1 MNKKAYTRV
10 MLIGLLIFVPLLG
23 YSIYYLNPKMGTV
36 AITTLL
42 VSIFF
47 TLTCLIS
54 LLGFLVRARVS
65 NNEVI
70 FDAFK
75 TSLRQGVLTGFY
87 ALGVLGLAAIRLL
100 TWWDALLLA
109 LSLVLFEI
117 YFKGSKETKLE

>member
-1 MNKKAYTRV
+1 M
-10 MLIGLLIFVPLLG
+10 GLVLFVPLLAF
-23 YSIYYLNPKMGTV
+23 SVLYLNPKMGTV

-54 LLGFLVRARVS
+54 LVGFFIRTKLS
-65 NNEVI
+65 NNEVV

-75 TSLRQGVLTGFY
+75 TSLRQGVLVGFY

-109 LSLVLFEI
+109 LSLILFEI
-117 YFKGSKETKLE
+117 YFNGSKETKI

>member
-1 MNKKAYTRV
+1 MT
-10 MLIGLLIFVPLLG
+10 GLLIFVPILA
-23 YSIYYLNPKMGTV
+23 YSIYYLNPKMGTM

-47 TLTCLIS
+47 VLTCLVA
-54 LLGFLVRARVS
+54 LLGFLIRARVS
-65 NNEVI
+65 NNEIV

-75 TSLRQGVLTGFY
+75 TSLRQGVLIGFY

-109 LSLVLFEI
+109 LSLILFEI
-117 YFKGSKETKLE
+117 YFKGSKETKI